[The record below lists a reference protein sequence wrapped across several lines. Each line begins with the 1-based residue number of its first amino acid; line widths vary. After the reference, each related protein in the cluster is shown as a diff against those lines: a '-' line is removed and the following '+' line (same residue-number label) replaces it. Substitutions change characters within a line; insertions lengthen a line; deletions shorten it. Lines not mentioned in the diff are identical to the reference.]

1 MRGKP
6 RNVPTNFLSY
16 AAFFVLS
23 GGVAYFLLFFIHSRK
38 FTILDHRF
46 RPDPFLLGAV
56 WIGTF
61 LALSALGRIASRRA
75 WNRDLPLDLG
85 RKFMPKLAVFFPLA
99 FFLLT
104 PLLAAG
110 PYLTREDLRSRLLI
124 LAGLVALAV
133 FFLGLAGKTE
143 HQPEWRGLLRRLEDR
158 IARLPR
164 RKKILV
170 LFLIAFLAYNAVT
183 LVLVAE
189 GITFSGDEPYYLM
202 TAHSLYADG
211 DINLANNYR
220 QQDYFQFYEKEK
232 NPRMKLGVYGRQGKN
247 PDTIFPIN
255 LPGISVLMLP
265 FYALSRLAG
274 GAVRIF
280 LIKSSLAVWA
290 ALLGVQ
296 IYLLA
301 KQTWNRERLSLTLWA
316 LYSFTAPV
324 LFFAVHLYPELPI
337 AFLSVFIYRKVTSR
351 DRLSGGHLILFGVL
365 LALFPWFGL
374 KYNFLFW
381 PLLAIGSYFLLRQHR
396 ARRRIVLFLLPALAG
411 QVLFAFFT
419 HALYGT
425 YSPFSIYEGVMTAE
439 QSSALKEAVLDYPLR
454 WRIESFLN
462 YFLDQ
467 RDGLLLYSPLYFFM
481 FLGLVEAFRRAGR
494 EALCFLL
501 LALPFLANYAFFTHR
516 QGHSPQ
522 GRILAPLS
530 WMAVMLVGHF
540 LAANR
545 KRLFLFGFR
554 LAALASLTLAVLL
567 VLHPSFLYQPTTH
580 EVTSRPGDLFVFL
593 GNMHVFPPAF
603 LPSFLKADN
612 SRHLPNIIWPALVAV
627 FVLLYLLLR
636 PHANLPRLFRP
647 AAAMLLLSAG
657 FYLWVLYPR
666 PGPYPVRSVP
676 YTSRESLGYFLF
688 PMGKGVVIKPGGEM
702 YLHLEKTYDILF
714 TSRRPLEGLK
724 LVFGSENGEHECRI
738 RFFELPVFEGRT
750 SYEEREVTIPSPPFS
765 SFKKFSLYSVR
776 LEIKKLSGE
785 NMLLD
790 PFFLEVVPRF
800 R

>member
-1 MRGKP
+1 MSRKP
-6 RNVPTNFLSY
+6 RNVPTNLLSY

-23 GGVAYFLLFFIHSRK
+23 GGIAFFALFFIHSRK

-46 RPDPFLLGAV
+46 SPNLFLLGAV
-56 WIGTF
+56 WLGTF
-61 LALSALGRIASRRA
+61 LILSALGRIVSRQA
-75 WNRDLPLDLG
+75 WNKDIPLDLG
-85 RKFMPKLAVFFPLA
+85 RKFMPRLAVFSPLT

-124 LAGLVALAV
+124 LAGLVILAV
-133 FFLGLAGKTE
+133 FFLALAGKTE
-143 HQPEWRGLLRRLEDR
+143 HQPEWRGCLRRIEDR
-158 IARLPR
+158 ISRLPR

-183 LVLVAE
+183 LVLIAE

-220 QQDYFQFYEKEK
+220 QQDHFQFYEKEK
-232 NPRMKLGVYGRQGKN
+232 NPRLKLGVYGRQGKD
-247 PDTIFPIN
+247 PDTVYPIN
-255 LPGISVLMLP
+255 LPGISVLLLP

-274 GAVRIF
+274 GAARIF

-296 IYLLA
+296 VYLLA
-301 KQTWNRERLSLTLWA
+301 KQTWNRERLALTLWA
-316 LYSFTAPV
+316 LYAFTAPV

-351 DRLSGGHLILFGVL
+351 DRLASGHLVLFGIL

-381 PLLAIGSYFLLRQHR
+381 PLLAVASYFLLRQHR
-396 ARRRIVLFLLPALAG
+396 ARYGLLWLLLPALAG

-425 YSPFSIYEGVMTAE
+425 FSPFSIYEGMMSAE
-439 QSSALKEAVLDYPLR
+439 QARALKDTVLDYPLR

-467 RDGLLLYSPLYFFM
+467 RDGLLLYAPLYFFM
-481 FLGLVEAFRRAGR
+481 FLGLVEAVRRAGR
-494 EALCFLL
+494 EALCFLF
-501 LALPFLANYAFFTHR
+501 LALPFLASYAFFTHR

-522 GRILAPLS
+522 GRVLAPLS

-540 LAANR
+540 LAGNR
-545 KRLFLFGFR
+545 KRLFQFGFR

-593 GNMHVFPPAF
+593 GNMRVFPPAF
-603 LPSFLKADN
+603 LPSFIKADN
-612 SRHLPNIIWPALVAV
+612 SRYLPNIIWPVLIVF
-627 FVLLYLLLR
+627 FVLLYLFLR
-636 PHANLPRLFRP
+636 PHADLPRLFRP
-647 AAAMLLLSAG
+647 AAAALLLGAG
-657 FYLWVLYPR
+657 FFLWVLYPR
-666 PGPYPVRSVP
+666 PGPYPVRTVP

-688 PMGKGVVIKPGGEM
+688 PMGRGVVMKPGGEM
-702 YLHLEKTYDILF
+702 YLHLEKAYDVLF
-714 TSRRPLEGLK
+714 TSRRPLEGLT
-724 LVFGSENGEHECRI
+724 LVFGSEKGEHKCRI
-738 RFFELPVFEGRT
+738 RFFDLPVFEGRT
-750 SYEEREVTIPSPPFS
+750 SFEKREVAISSPAFS
-765 SFKKFSLYSVR
+765 RFKRYSLYSVR
-776 LEIKKLSGE
+776 LEIEKLSGE

-790 PFFLEVVPRF
+790 PYFFEVVPRF